1 MSFKTLPINRLE
13 KMEAAAKKVNRD
25 LVGNLKKVKSG
36 VMSNFDTD
44 TSGATSPA
52 TPGSADWNSKNKLN

>member
-1 MSFKTLPINRLE
+1 
-13 KMEAAAKKVNRD
+13 MEAAAKKVNRD
-25 LVGNLKKVKSG
+25 LLGNLKKVKSG

-52 TPGSADWNSKNKLN
+52 TPGSADWNSKKELN

>member
-1 MSFKTLPINRLE
+1 
-13 KMEAAAKKVNRD
+13 MEAAAKKVNRD

-52 TPGSADWNSKNKLN
+52 TPGSGDWNSKKELN